1 MPLHTQRRRTM
12 TQTDQHTT
20 GKAAAAAA
28 AKKMLADR
36 IALVT
41 TLGDAID
48 DHRRA
53 GDVVTTARAA
63 QETAAEHAR
72 TAHIAAISGGWTAAE
87 LRNAGLVVPAG
98 ARRKKTTPSEATT
111 TAESHNE

>member
-1 MPLHTQRRRTM
+1 V
-12 TQTDQHTT
+12 TQTEQATT

-28 AKKMLADR
+28 AKAMLQAR

-53 GDVVTTARAA
+53 GDAVAA
-63 QETAAEHAR
+63 AR
-72 TAHIAAISGGWTAAE
+72 TAHDTAAEAARAAHANAIDGGWTATE
-87 LRNAGLVVPAG
+87 LRNAGLIVPASP
-98 ARRKKTTPSEATT
+98 RRKRSTTVSDG
-111 TAESHNE
+111 TAAGDGSGDH

>member
-1 MPLHTQRRRTM
+1 M
-12 TQTDQHTT
+12 TQTEQPTT

-28 AKKMLADR
+28 AKTMLQAR

-48 DHRRA
+48 AHRRA
-53 GDVVTTARAA
+53 GAAVATAKAAQEIAAEAARAA
-63 QETAAEHAR
+63 HVDALA
-72 TAHIAAISGGWTAAE
+72 GGWTAAE

-98 ARRKKTTPSEATT
+98 PRRKRGAPGDAEAPTGPQHHTTDD
-111 TAESHNE
+111 HQ